1 LGWGA
6 YDRAPVYQ
14 QPPRSPLPRAWGAG
28 GSRGVRGVHGAMSD
42 AGGAGRAAAGSL
54 ALLVVV
60 GPAQELGRGAQPVPA
75 PGPTGRKSLPAC
87 GGDSL
92 AERAPPAP
100 LQIS

>member
-1 LGWGA
+1 MRGLEPSIWFPEA
-6 YDRAPVYQ
+6 AW
-14 QPPRSPLPRAWGAG
+14 LPYPQGTRGRRG
-28 GSRGVRGVHGAMSD
+28 HGVHGVRGGAGD
-42 AGGAGRAAAGSL
+42 AGGAGRAAAGCA

-60 GPAQELGRGAQPVPA
+60 GPAQELGRGAQPVPI

-92 AERAPPAP
+92 AEKAPPAL

>member
-1 LGWGA
+1 MGGL
-6 YDRAPVYQ
+6 
-14 QPPRSPLPRAWGAG
+14 QPSACFPAATWLPSPQGVRCR
-28 GSRGVRGVHGAMSD
+28 RGRGVHGVRGGAGD
-42 AGGAGRAAAGSL
+42 AGGAGQAATGST

-60 GPAQELGRGAQPVPA
+60 GPEQELGRGAQPVPA

>member
-1 LGWGA
+1 MRGL
-6 YDRAPVYQ
+6 
-14 QPPRSPLPRAWGAG
+14 QPSTWFAAAAWLPYPQGMRGRRG
-28 GSRGVRGVHGAMSD
+28 HGVHGVRGGAGD
-42 AGGAGRAAAGSL
+42 AGGAGRAAAGSA

-60 GPAQELGRGAQPVPA
+60 GPAQELGRGAQPVPI

-92 AERAPPAP
+92 AEKAPPAL